1 MADYT
6 LSAKV
11 TGNSVEFEKVFT
23 NATKT
28 VNKFQAKME
37 GLATKIKS
45 VGDKISGAGKA
56 MSVGIAVPLAAAGT
70 AAVNAA
76 SDFDENL
83 NKVDVAFGK
92 NAQSVKE

>member
-11 TGNSVEFEKVFT
+11 TGDSVEFEKVFT

-37 GLATKIKS
+37 GLATKIK
-45 VGDKISGAGKA
+45 
-56 MSVGIAVPLAAAGT
+56 
-70 AAVNAA
+70 
-76 SDFDENL
+76 
-83 NKVDVAFGK
+83 
-92 NAQSVKE
+92 